1 MNTPAVVDR
10 QLEHRLKDEWPGIL
24 RWLIDGCLDW
34 QANGLI
40 RPAAVLAAT
49 ESYFSEQDVMG
60 QWMAEKCDT
69 NPNAVETT
77 AALFTDW
84 ESFAHAAGDY
94 AGTRRSFAT
103 ELDKMGFRLIK
114 SGKANVRSVLGIKL
128 KSSPIL
134 KIVPKIA
141 E

>member
-1 MNTPAVVDR
+1 
-10 QLEHRLKDEWPGIL
+10 
-24 RWLIDGCLDW
+24 
-34 QANGLI
+34 
-40 RPAAVLAAT
+40 
-49 ESYFSEQDVMG
+49 
-60 QWMAEKCDT
+60 MAEKCDT